1 MVRQPPCPRC
11 RVGVLLGPARP
22 GERSDLSP
30 TKDRSDD
37 IGKNARSE
45 FPMVSRSG
53 RSRWLSWR
61 RRSWRTIFVVE
72 ERTAE
77 GGIKVRTVATDESAT
92 IDIIADRMRLTLV
105 EVLDGARADA
115 MFRRNELVD
124 RVRWHLERSDPDRR
138 AEVFVAEEESGNIV
152 GHTMVRVESDPSVG
166 SEPVGLFATTYVDPG
181 SRRSGIASAL
191 LSAGEG
197 WMRDEGMTTAMTF
210 TDPANAP
217 LLALYAR
224 HGYLC
229 ERIDDTWARASRAI
243 A

>member
-1 MVRQPPCPRC
+1 MDCCAAHNALTGRGGSTHDLRHHCASVLISSGVSIKSVQRYLGHKNASETLDTYGHLMPGDDDRLRSAIDVALRGNVHRVFRGCRPLIHFPWSGVGAMVRQPPCPRR

-61 RRSWRTIFVVE
+61 RRSWRMTFVVE

-124 RVRWHLERSDPDRR
+124 RVRWHLERSDPDR
-138 AEVFVAEEESGNIV
+138 
-152 GHTMVRVESDPSVG
+152 
-166 SEPVGLFATTYVDPG
+166 
-181 SRRSGIASAL
+181 
-191 LSAGEG
+191 
-197 WMRDEGMTTAMTF
+197 
-210 TDPANAP
+210 
-217 LLALYAR
+217 
-224 HGYLC
+224 
-229 ERIDDTWARASRAI
+229 
-243 A
+243 